1 MNIIDGEE
9 NQLQDLTIEKLRTFV
24 GFESTSDEEA
34 ENIIQTIKQFTI
46 IAYNSYR
53 KNIEQE
59 KMMNNYRT
67 AV

>member
-1 MNIIDGEE
+1 MKIIHREE
-9 NQLQDLTIEKLRTFV
+9 KPIEDLTIEKLRTFS
-24 GFESTSDEEA
+24 GFENTNNEEA

-53 KNIEQE
+53 KKIEQE
-59 KMMNNYRT
+59 KMMDNYKT

>member
-1 MNIIDGEE
+1 MKIIEREE
-9 NQLQDLTIEKLRTFV
+9 NKPEDLTIEKLRTFA
-24 GFESTSDEEA
+24 GFENTNNGEA

-46 IAYNSYR
+46 IAYNCYR

-59 KMMNNYRT
+59 KMMNNYKT